1 MLYFH
6 SMENF
11 NNVER
16 SPEQSFE
23 AFAKLLGEV
32 YATESESLPK
42 AFEVLKVEYG
52 EDFSPSSL
60 ASLFGAN
67 FSEMFRAVDTEDSS
81 YDAEQEEWKR
91 SQMSNISQLCMELKN
106 ASDEQSK
113 EEVARELVD
122 YLVNV

>member
-1 MLYFH
+1 
-6 SMENF
+6 MENF

-60 ASLFGAN
+60 ESLFNAN
-67 FSEMFRAVDTEDSS
+67 FNELFKPVDTEDSS
-81 YDAEQEEWKR
+81 FDAEQEEWKR

-113 EEVARELVD
+113 KDVARELVD
-122 YLVNV
+122 YLVSV